1 MMENIKNVHFVGIGG
16 IGMSGIARIL
26 LERGCAVSGSDI
38 RDSHTLDSLRNFG
51 ARIFIGH
58 NPDSIPARTQLVVRS
73 EAASPSNPEV
83 ARAASNGIPV
93 MTYAECLGKLMRHHR
108 GVAVSGTHGKTTT
121 TAMIVAILRHAG
133 LDPGFVIGG
142 ETPWLG
148 GASAVGKGDLFVA
161 EACEYHRSFHS
172 LKPEIAVVNNVE
184 EDHLDY
190 YSGIEE
196 ITDAFGLFVEQ
207 IPERGL
213 LVLNADDERAMH
225 AGEWRRCEATTF
237 ALNRHAD
244 WTASEISSSFG
255 FTSFRA
261 HFRGAPW
268 GKFCLKMSGA
278 HNVANALA
286 AMAVT
291 EYLGVGE
298 EIMVQAF
305 AGFPGVRRRFE
316 ELGEVN
322 GITVVDDYA
331 HHPTAIRATL
341 RAARL
346 KYPGRKI
353 WCVFQPHQHSRT
365 RFLLKDFARSFSE
378 ADCVVVPDIYFVR
391 DSLCE
396 TGRVSAEDLVR
407 EISLLGGSARYIPD
421 FDGIMEM
428 ISNDVR
434 PGDILLTM
442 GAGNIHEVAHRLV
455 GENRPAKLPQEAAY

>member
-1 MMENIKNVHFVGIGG
+1 MDNIRNVHFVGIGG

-26 LERGCAVSGSDI
+26 LKRGCAVSGSDI
-38 RDSHTLDSLRNFG
+38 RDSHILDSLRDSG
-51 ARIFIGH
+51 AKIYTGH
-58 NPDSIPARTQLVVRS
+58 NPDNIPASTQLVVRS
-73 EAASPSNPEV
+73 EAARPSNPEI
-83 ARAASNGIPV
+83 ARAASGGIPV
-93 MTYAECLGKLMRHHR
+93 MTYAECLGELMRHYR
-108 GVAVSGTHGKTTT
+108 GVAVAGTHGKTTT
-121 TAMIVAILRHAG
+121 TAMIVAILRQAG
-133 LDPGFVIGG
+133 LDPSFVIGG

-148 GASAVGKGDLFVA
+148 GASALGKGDLFVA

-172 LKPEIAVVNNVE
+172 LKPEIALINNIE

-207 IPERGL
+207 IPENGL
-213 LVLNADDERAMH
+213 LVFNADDERAMH
-225 AGEWRRCEATTF
+225 AAEWRRCEARTF
-237 ALNRHAD
+237 ALNRRAD

-268 GKFCLKMSGA
+268 GRFCLKMSGL

-291 EYLGVGE
+291 EYLGTGE
-298 EIMVQAF
+298 ETMVQAF
-305 AGFPGVRRRFE
+305 AAFPGVRRRFE

-322 GITVVDDYA
+322 GVTVVDDYA

-341 RAARL
+341 YAARL
-346 KYPGRKI
+346 TYPGKKI

-365 RFLLKDFARSFSE
+365 RHLLKDFARSFGE
-378 ADCVVVPDIYFVR
+378 ADCVIVPDIYFVR
-391 DSLCE
+391 DSLWE

-407 EISLLGGSARYIPD
+407 EISLLGGSAKYIPD
-421 FDGIMEM
+421 FDGIMKM
-428 ISNDVR
+428 ISSDVR
-434 PGDILLTM
+434 PGDLLLTM

-455 GENRPAKLPQEAAY
+455 GESRPAKLPQEAVC